1 MVISGM
7 AIIGPL
13 EGMDHSKEWAEKI
26 TRNIE
31 RDERINRE
39 LEALGWRV
47 LRIWESEI
55 KTDVK
60 RCGDIVEYAYWDII
74 RNSLPDEE
82 VIEEDV

>member
-1 MVISGM
+1 MGR
-7 AIIGPL
+7 
-13 EGMDHSKEWAEKI
+13 KNNTK
-26 TRNIE
+26 IE